1 MKKEKYELY
10 ICMAA
15 ILIFVGII
23 MMNLLFG
30 GKKQEIKADE
40 TRVEHVNGGTWYV
53 TPEPV
58 IEADNE
64 QAYIENEKQSDNFK
78 KIKECKWSKET
89 QKKIKSICDKYNI
102 SFELC
107 MAMAYEESSFKSY
120 DTGDKGKAYGAWQ
133 IHPSVW
139 REELRRWGY
148 TWNDMYDIEKSCDVY
163 CRIMKSHFQKSD
175 DVYFAVM
182 AWNGG
187 GDYARQMLDSGNVS
201 DYSKNIVKRAM
212 KYERRNR

>member
-30 GKKQEIKADE
+30 EQKQEIKADE
-40 TRVEHVNGGTWYV
+40 TKVEHVNGGTWYV
-53 TPEPV
+53 TPDPV
-58 IEADNE
+58 IATDNE
-64 QAYIENEKQSDNFK
+64 QVYIANTNAKDNFK
-78 KIKECKWSKET
+78 KIKECKWSRET
-89 QKKIKSICDKYNI
+89 QKKIKNICDKYNI

-107 MAMAYEESSFKSY
+107 MAMAYEESSFQSSVA
-120 DTGDKGKAYGAWQ
+120 GDKGEAYGAWQ

-139 REELRRWGY
+139 NEELKRWGY
-148 TWNDMYDIEKSCDVY
+148 TWNDMYDLEKSCDVY
-163 CRIMKSHFQKSD
+163 CRIMKSHFKKSD
-175 DVYFAVM
+175 DVYFAIM

-201 DYSKNIVKRAM
+201 DYAKNIVKRTM
-212 KYERRNR
+212 KYERRNS